1 MNYISDYLDNLLDD
15 KRADMVFPSFQN
27 VQVQDP
33 ISKLIKWLNTDRG
46 VGIKIKSEEDILI
59 EDFLPANNSQII
71 QLNLDNNKKDDNVV
85 DADFIFA
92 GTASRTSALV
102 DSNNISRTGNA
113 NCAKVI
119 WFYSRTSRYFKK
131 SDGEEKN

>member
-33 ISKLIKWLNTDRG
+33 LSKLIKWLNTDRG

-59 EDFLPANNSQII
+59 EDFYQQTIVKL
-71 QLNLDNNKKDDNVV
+71 
-85 DADFIFA
+85 
-92 GTASRTSALV
+92 
-102 DSNNISRTGNA
+102 SN
-113 NCAKVI
+113 
-119 WFYSRTSRYFKK
+119 
-131 SDGEEKN
+131 

>member
-33 ISKLIKWLNTDRG
+33 LSKLIKWLNTDRG

-59 EDFLPANNSQII
+59 EDFLPARHAVRRLEEVRNDQFEV
-71 QLNLDNNKKDDNVV
+71 QW
-85 DADFIFA
+85 
-92 GTASRTSALV
+92 TSGL
-102 DSNNISRTGNA
+102 
-113 NCAKVI
+113 
-119 WFYSRTSRYFKK
+119 
-131 SDGEEKN
+131 